1 VWILGGPEVLLSK
14 GSTSVTT
21 TEDGAVFW
29 EKKEYKPPT
38 FEELEPRTPS
48 GTSEL

>member
-1 VWILGGPEVLLSK
+1 VSEA
-14 GSTSVTT
+14 TSVTT
-21 TEDGAVFW
+21 TEDEAVFW

-38 FEELEPRTPS
+38 FEELDPRTPS